1 MTSLPG
7 RAATHYESDR
17 AHAALAAASA
27 SLDMSREKANYLFE
41 TIACGAYESALQIG
55 AIAILLTDYARTG
68 VPSQLRSF
76 RRLLLDDSKVML
88 FALSYGEEVGLQSA
102 LVEALKRLYRD
113 IAAAKRRVNS
123 LVDSSVGGRG
133 NREGAQPLS
142 QSWRRLAEEATRAIE
157 LVQDAAR
164 TRLNEVYQLDAQAV
178 KHFLRQAVV
187 DDRSVFDGSGSLRL
201 PALKQRRRLPR
212 LAIQQACTLILPTG
226 RHRAQL
232 EDVSLQGLA
241 VVCDAPI
248 SIGENIEVA
257 LLDGRKLSATVARRQ
272 GQKLGLRLVDA
283 LAPSDPLFAA
293 VGARG

>member
-1 MTSLPG
+1 MTSLSAG
-7 RAATHYESDR
+7 AAYESDR
-17 AHAALAAASA
+17 ALAERAAASA
-27 SLDMSREKANYLFE
+27 SLDISREKADYLFE
-41 TIACGAYESALQIG
+41 TIVCAAYESAVQIG

-88 FALSYGEEVGLQSA
+88 FALSYGQEVGLQTP
-102 LVEALKRLYRD
+102 LVESLKRLYNGT
-113 IAAAKRRVNS
+113 AAAKRRVNP

-133 NREGAQPLS
+133 NRETAQTLS

-157 LVQDAAR
+157 LVQEAVRA
-164 TRLNEVYQLDAQAV
+164 RLNEVYQLDAQAV
-178 KHFLRQAVV
+178 KHFLKQAAV
-187 DDRSVFDGSGSLRL
+187 DDRSVFDGSGALRL

-226 RHRAQL
+226 RHEGRL

-248 SIGENIEVA
+248 SVGDNVQVA
-257 LLDGRKLSATVARRQ
+257 LLDGRKLRATVARRQ
-272 GQKLGLRLVDA
+272 GQKLGLRLVNA

-293 VGARG
+293 VRARG